1 MQNEVQEL
9 KGKKAD
15 KEKRLEELRTKASS
29 QLVQIRRALGG
40 QYVEDVLEVD
50 VEEADVVMQDLKETV
65 REARLLADQ
74 IDEIDDILDT

>member
-9 KGKKAD
+9 KGKKVD
-15 KEKRLEELRTKASS
+15 KEKRLEELRAKASS

-40 QYVEDVLEVD
+40 QYVEDVLEVG

-65 REARLLADQ
+65 REARLLAEQ
-74 IDEIDDILDT
+74 IDEIDDILDP

>member
-1 MQNEVQEL
+1 MQSELQEL

-40 QYVEDVLEVD
+40 QYVEDVLEVG

-65 REARLLADQ
+65 REARLLAEQ

>member
-9 KGKKAD
+9 KGKKVD

-65 REARLLADQ
+65 REARLLAEQ

>member
-9 KGKKAD
+9 KGKKVD

-50 VEEADVVMQDLKETV
+50 VEEADVVMQDLKEAV
-65 REARLLADQ
+65 REARQLHEQ
-74 IDEIDDILDT
+74 IEEINQILYT

>member
-1 MQNEVQEL
+1 MQSELQEL

-29 QLVQIRRALGG
+29 QLVAIRRALGG
-40 QYVEDVLEVD
+40 QYVEDVLEVG
-50 VEEADVVMQDLKETV
+50 VEEADILMQDLKETV
-65 REARLLADQ
+65 RKARLLAEQ

>member
-9 KGKKAD
+9 KGKKVD

-40 QYVEDVLEVD
+40 QYVEDILEVD
-50 VEEADVVMQDLKETV
+50 VEEADVVMQDLKEAV
-65 REARLLADQ
+65 REARMLAEQ
-74 IDEIDDILDT
+74 IEEIDDILDT

>member
-40 QYVEDVLEVD
+40 QYVEDILEVD
-50 VEEADVVMQDLKETV
+50 VEEADLMMQDLKETV
-65 REARLLADQ
+65 REARLLAEQ
-74 IDEIDDILDT
+74 IEEIDGILDT

>member
-9 KGKKAD
+9 KGKKVD
-15 KEKRLEELRTKASS
+15 KEKRLEELRAKASS

-40 QYVEDVLEVD
+40 QYVEDVLEVG

-65 REARLLADQ
+65 REARLLAEQ

>member
-1 MQNEVQEL
+1 MQNELQEL

-29 QLVQIRRALGG
+29 QLVAIRRALGG
-40 QYVEDVLEVD
+40 QYVEDVLEVG
-50 VEEADVVMQDLKETV
+50 VEEADVLMQDLKETV
-65 REARLLADQ
+65 RKARLLAEQ

>member
-1 MQNEVQEL
+1 MQSELQEL

-29 QLVQIRRALGG
+29 QLVAIRRALGG
-40 QYVEDVLEVD
+40 QYVEDVLEVG
-50 VEEADVVMQDLKETV
+50 VEEADVVMQDLRETV
-65 REARLLADQ
+65 RKARLLAEQ

>member
-1 MQNEVQEL
+1 MQSEVQEL
-9 KGKKAD
+9 KGKKVD

-50 VEEADVVMQDLKETV
+50 VEEADVLMQDLKEAV
-65 REARLLADQ
+65 REARLLNDQ
-74 IDEIDDILDT
+74 IEEINQILYT